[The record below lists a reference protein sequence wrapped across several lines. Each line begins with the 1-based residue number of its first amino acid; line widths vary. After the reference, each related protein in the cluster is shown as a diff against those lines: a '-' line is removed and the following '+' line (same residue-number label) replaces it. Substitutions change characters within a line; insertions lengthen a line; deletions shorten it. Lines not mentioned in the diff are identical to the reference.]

1 MSVTVTTSSSVDNK
15 SLVYRFN
22 ARDDKSYDQ
31 ESDKL
36 VLLPSSNYLL
46 SNLTII
52 RDKTTSTP
60 DLSRA
65 FQRVAT
71 QIIAKACDFL
81 PVDEYEGITPTTS
94 AFTGVRQTAKVCG
107 VSILRAGASFE
118 EPLRQAYSGPL
129 SFGKI
134 LIQRDEETCLP
145 ALLYSKF
152 PSDLAE
158 QAVLIL
164 EPILATGGSICT
176 AIDLIIS
183 KGVPEDRIIVA
194 NLITSRKAIEI
205 VSSRYP
211 KLRLVTAAIDEKLNA
226 KCQLEPGVGDF
237 GDRFYGTT

>member
-1 MSVTVTTSSSVDNK
+1 
-15 SLVYRFN
+15 
-22 ARDDKSYDQ
+22 
-31 ESDKL
+31 
-36 VLLPSSNYLL
+36 
-46 SNLTII
+46 
-52 RDKTTSTP
+52 
-60 DLSRA
+60 
-65 FQRVAT
+65 
-71 QIIAKACDFL
+71 CDFL

>member
-31 ESDKL
+31 ESDNL

>member
-31 ESDKL
+31 ESDNL

-46 SNLTII
+46 SNLTTI

>member
-31 ESDKL
+31 ESDNL

-94 AFTGVRQTAKVCG
+94 AFAGVRQTAKVCG

-194 NLITSRKAIEI
+194 NLITSRKAIEL

>member
-22 ARDDKSYDQ
+22 VRDNKSCDQ
-31 ESDKL
+31 ESDNL

-194 NLITSRKAIEI
+194 NLITSRRAIEI

>member
-31 ESDKL
+31 ESDNL

-194 NLITSRKAIEI
+194 NLITSRKAIGI

>member
-1 MSVTVTTSSSVDNK
+1 MSVTVTTPPSVDSK
-15 SLVYRFN
+15 PLVYKLN
-22 ARDDKSYDQ
+22 TRDHDSYKE
-31 ESDKL
+31 ESNNL
-36 VLLPSSNYLL
+36 YLLPNSNYLL

-52 RDKTTSTP
+52 RDRTTSSP

-94 AFTGVRQTAKVCG
+94 AFTGVRQTTKVCG

-176 AIDLIIS
+176 AIDLLLS

-194 NLITSRKAIEI
+194 NLITSRKATQI
-205 VSSRYP
+205 VSEKYP
-211 KLRLVTAAIDEKLNA
+211 KLRIVTAAIDEKLNA
-226 KCQLEPGVGDF
+226 KSQLEPGVGDF

>member
-1 MSVTVTTSSSVDNK
+1 MSVTITTPSSVDNK
-15 SLVYRFN
+15 SLVYKFN
-22 ARDDKSYDQ
+22 ARDDKSYNQ
-31 ESDKL
+31 ELHNL

-81 PVDEYEGITPTTS
+81 PVDD
-94 AFTGVRQTAKVCG
+94 
-107 VSILRAGASFE
+107 
-118 EPLRQAYSGPL
+118 GPL

-158 QAVLIL
+158 QAILIL

-183 KGVPEDRIIVA
+183 KGVPEDNIIVA

-205 VSSRYP
+205 VTSRYP
-211 KLRLVTAAIDEKLNA
+211 KLRIVTAAIDEKLNA

>member
-71 QIIAKACDFL
+71 QIIAKG
-81 PVDEYEGITPTTS
+81 E
-94 AFTGVRQTAKVCG
+94 
-107 VSILRAGASFE
+107 SIRGS
-118 EPLRQAYSGPL
+118 
-129 SFGKI
+129 
-134 LIQRDEETCLP
+134 RDVH
-145 ALLYSKF
+145 ALL
-152 PSDLAE
+152 
-158 QAVLIL
+158 
-164 EPILATGGSICT
+164 
-176 AIDLIIS
+176 ID
-183 KGVPEDRIIVA
+183 V
-194 NLITSRKAIEI
+194 
-205 VSSRYP
+205 
-211 KLRLVTAAIDEKLNA
+211 
-226 KCQLEPGVGDF
+226 
-237 GDRFYGTT
+237 